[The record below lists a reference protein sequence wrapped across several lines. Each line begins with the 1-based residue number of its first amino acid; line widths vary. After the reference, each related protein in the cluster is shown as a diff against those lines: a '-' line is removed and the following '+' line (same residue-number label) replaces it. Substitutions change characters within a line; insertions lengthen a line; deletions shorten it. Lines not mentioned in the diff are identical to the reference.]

1 MAKAK
6 IVGETKDSGFQ
17 FGLRKTFN
25 MPYEEV
31 WDFMFSADGLK
42 IWLGSLANELAEKV
56 HYKTKEGI
64 EGEIRLIKENSHI
77 RLTWKKKGWDN
88 VSQLQV
94 RIMKNEGKT
103 VISFHHDH
111 LLDVNQRSEMDVH
124 WNKVMEKI
132 SKELENKS

>member
-1 MAKAK
+1 MAKSK
-6 IVGETKDSGFQ
+6 ILGETKDSGFQ

-25 MPYEEV
+25 IPIEEV
-31 WDFMFSADGLK
+31 WDFMFSANGLK
-42 IWLGSLANELAEKV
+42 IWLGSVAKELVEKE
-56 HYKTKEGI
+56 HYKTKEGT
-64 EGEIRLIKENSHI
+64 EGEIRLIKEHSHI

-94 RIMKNEGKT
+94 RIMNNNGKT
-103 VISFHHDH
+103 VISFHQDH
-111 LLDVNQRSEMDVH
+111 MLDVNQRSEMDFY

>member
-1 MAKAK
+1 
-6 IVGETKDSGFQ
+6 
-17 FGLRKTFN
+17 
-25 MPYEEV
+25 
-31 WDFMFSADGLK
+31 
-42 IWLGSLANELAEKV
+42 V